1 MNSHLCDRFTKNSN
15 TPTDNNK
22 HSIQKERNSKIIYED
37 NSPQEIE
44 NKNEYKNEN
53 KNENGSNECT
63 GRDLETKEE
72 KGRNM
77 KNDCSKTTNNKESKN
92 VLPNV
97 PSWESSIWPEI
108 KRKIFATLEAA
119 QTSIVHRPG
128 TFEFL
133 GYDILIDANGVPW
146 ILEVSPSVRVYLS
159 PSVRVYSSLSV
170 CLSVFESVC
179 LSACLIFGSVYL
191 SVFVCVCFF
200 YPCVYLSIYLFSFL
214 SACQSVCPSAC
225 LSVCL
230 SVCQSVCLWSV
241 CLSVCVGIFLCISVL
256 QTKDGYLSVS

>member
-1 MNSHLCDRFTKNSN
+1 MNSHLSDRFTKNSN

-37 NSPQEIE
+37 NSSQEIE
-44 NKNEYKNEN
+44 NRNEYKNEN

-77 KNDCSKTTNNKESKN
+77 KNDCSKTTNNKEAKN

-170 CLSVFESVC
+170 FL
-179 LSACLIFGSVYL
+179 YL
-191 SVFVCVCFF
+191 NPFVSLPV
-200 YPCVYLSIYLFSFL
+200 
-214 SACQSVCPSAC
+214 
-225 LSVCL
+225 
-230 SVCQSVCLWSV
+230 
-241 CLSVCVGIFLCISVL
+241 
-256 QTKDGYLSVS
+256 

>member
-22 HSIQKERNSKIIYED
+22 HSIRKERNSQIIYEN

-77 KNDCSKTTNNKESKN
+77 KNDCSKTTNNKEAKN

-146 ILEVSPSVRVYLS
+146 ILEVSL
-159 PSVRVYSSLSV
+159 SVRVYSSLSV
-170 CLSVFESVC
+170 FL
-179 LSACLIFGSVYL
+179 YL
-191 SVFVCVCFF
+191 NPFVSLPV
-200 YPCVYLSIYLFSFL
+200 
-214 SACQSVCPSAC
+214 
-225 LSVCL
+225 
-230 SVCQSVCLWSV
+230 
-241 CLSVCVGIFLCISVL
+241 
-256 QTKDGYLSVS
+256 

>member
-1 MNSHLCDRFTKNSN
+1 MYLFVFHFHQHFHFHSIFCFYLHIYFSFIFIFISFHFIFIFVDHDELVQTVNSHLSDRFTKNSN

-37 NSPQEIE
+37 NSSQEIE
-44 NKNEYKNEN
+44 NRNEYKNEN

-77 KNDCSKTTNNKESKN
+77 KNDCSKTTNNKEAKN

-170 CLSVFESVC
+170 FL
-179 LSACLIFGSVYL
+179 YL
-191 SVFVCVCFF
+191 NPFVSLPV
-200 YPCVYLSIYLFSFL
+200 
-214 SACQSVCPSAC
+214 
-225 LSVCL
+225 
-230 SVCQSVCLWSV
+230 
-241 CLSVCVGIFLCISVL
+241 
-256 QTKDGYLSVS
+256 

>member
-1 MNSHLCDRFTKNSN
+1 MYLFVFHFHQHFHFHSIFCFYFYIYFAFIFIFISFHFIFIFVDHDELVQTVNSHLCDRFTKNSN

-22 HSIQKERNSKIIYED
+22 HSIRKERNSQIIYEN

-77 KNDCSKTTNNKESKN
+77 KNDCSKTTNNKEAKN

-146 ILEVSPSVRVYLS
+146 ILEVSPSVRVY
-159 PSVRVYSSLSV
+159 SSLSV
-170 CLSVFESVC
+170 CLSF
-179 LSACLIFGSVYL
+179 
-191 SVFVCVCFF
+191 
-200 YPCVYLSIYLFSFL
+200 
-214 SACQSVCPSAC
+214 
-225 LSVCL
+225 
-230 SVCQSVCLWSV
+230 
-241 CLSVCVGIFLCISVL
+241 CI
-256 QTKDGYLSVS
+256 